1 VLAALVVSLRSELA
15 QARAELE
22 RHGSGSLSLRPGC
35 GRRRGTPP
43 SRRRAK
49 AGQAGAAVV
58 DSAGKDVTGTH
69 SRTDIMSTLFD
80 SPWKVPVVATV
91 LVVAIALIALFGSK
105 KLPDNVPTGRPE
117 QV

>member
-1 VLAALVVSLRSELA
+1 
-15 QARAELE
+15 
-22 RHGSGSLSLRPGC
+22 
-35 GRRRGTPP
+35 
-43 SRRRAK
+43 
-49 AGQAGAAVV
+49 
-58 DSAGKDVTGTH
+58 
-69 SRTDIMSTLFD
+69 MSNLFD

>member
-1 VLAALVVSLRSELA
+1 
-15 QARAELE
+15 
-22 RHGSGSLSLRPGC
+22 
-35 GRRRGTPP
+35 
-43 SRRRAK
+43 
-49 AGQAGAAVV
+49 
-58 DSAGKDVTGTH
+58 
-69 SRTDIMSTLFD
+69 MSTFFD